1 MRVLEWKKP
10 TVTFYHERLDKP
22 ETEPFAVIKA
32 RKIVVE
38 SEDDGF
44 KGNIVDFF
52 ALMGDVDQISSFSAK
67 GQRYVLCWFDDAED
81 DFGNPPIEE
90 IVSENLVGQY
100 IKNVIF
106 YGDNPFFIE
115 MSVEKLSTTY
125 NTKTSVYGRNL

>member
-1 MRVLEWKKP
+1 MSVRVLEWKKP

-32 RKIVVE
+32 RKIVVK

-81 DFGNPPIEE
+81 DFGKSFRKLGGVTFP
-90 IVSENLVGQY
+90 SELSFTTRDEKRTYNASFQARRG
-100 IKNVIF
+100 
-106 YGDNPFFIE
+106 
-115 MSVEKLSTTY
+115 KLS
-125 NTKTSVYGRNL
+125 